1 MTKLALFSLGVAAGV
16 IAMLAI
22 GQPERSESPA
32 EPALGGVPPEVVNAQ
47 DDCEDVF
54 EFWSRINF
62 AERGGIWK
70 STWFGIGALQNPLDV
85 WITQEILYEV
95 KPDFVIE
102 TGTFLG
108 GSAALWA
115 TLLQEINPQAR
126 VITIDVRDTA
136 AEAKKLPIVQRKVD
150 FLVGSS
156 ADPAIVA
163 EVSQRVAGKTVLVIL
178 DALHTRDHVLAEL
191 EAYAPMVP
199 VGSYI
204 IVQDTGIGVPTQG
217 KNGAGDGVR
226 DFLAKN
232 DDFEVDLSRERFHI
246 TNNARGFLKRVR

>member
-1 MTKLALFSLGVAAGV
+1 MMKLALFFLGVAAGI
-16 IAMLAI
+16 IAMLLA
-22 GQPERSESPA
+22 GQRGTLESPT
-32 EPALGGVPPEVVNAQ
+32 EPALGGVPHQAVDAQ
-47 DDCEDVF
+47 DDCEDIF

-62 AERGGIWK
+62 TERGGIWK
-70 STWFGIGALQNPLDV
+70 STWFGVGARQNPLDV

-115 TLLQEINPQAR
+115 TILQEINPQAR
-126 VITIDVRDTA
+126 VITVDVKDMA
-136 AEAKKLPIVQRKVD
+136 AKARKLPIVQRKVD

-156 ADPAIVA
+156 TDPAIVA
-163 EVSQRVAGKTVLVIL
+163 EISQRVAGKPVVVIL

-204 IVQDTGIGVPTQG
+204 IVQDTGIGVPIQG
-217 KNGAGDGVR
+217 MEWAGDGVR

-232 DDFEVDLSRERFHI
+232 DDFEVDLSRERFQI
-246 TNNARGFLKRVR
+246 TNNARGFLRRVR